1 MQNYNPLERQF
12 DTKVKHAQVIYLDK
26 VLNKP
31 IGEIAEI
38 TDYAESTVK
47 GYIRKYEHLLEWAK
61 EIFSKVKDVFYAWQG
76 KRKSPTFDNRIFIAK
91 DLDLLDGEK
100 KQKCYLV
107 SFYND
112 NDELICSKVGTT
124 TEKYMVDRIKSEL
137 RSDTYKKRDCTK
149 VKIHRVY
156 DCKEVPAEGLE
167 SYFRALYIRDYPTK
181 FNKNDRFFDVEFDL
195 EEADKFVAEYYK
207 SA

>member
-47 GYIRKYEHLLEWAK
+47 GYIRKYEHLLEWAR
-61 EIFSKVKDVFYAWQG
+61 EIFSKVKNVIYNAFKG
-76 KRKSPTFDNRIFIAK
+76 KRKTIFDDRIFIA
-91 DLDLLDGEK
+91 DNVDLLDEK
-100 KQKCYLV
+100 EQKCYLI
-107 SFYND
+107 SFYDCD
-112 NDELICSKVGTT
+112 NNLVCSKVGTT
-124 TEKYMVDRIKSEL
+124 TRTVIKRIKEEL
-137 RSDTYKKRDCTK
+137 NSKTYKNRGCEK
-149 VKIHRVY
+149 VKINRVY

-195 EEADKFVAEYYK
+195 EQADKFVAEYYK